1 MKHPVSWMSL
11 LRTARAPLT
20 VVALAAIAL
29 VVPPQSS
36 DMLAALT
43 DGAGFWAGSFWF
55 YVALGLLTF
64 SGWYWTRALIEAR
77 FDGQSEDERIDAYAY
92 AAVPWLVF
100 VLTFLLGVGLILRSA
115 AWRLGRNHSSSASQI
130 TSGMPAHHAALRRI
144 RPTPSRKVSTN
155 TSHGTA
161 A

>member
-77 FDGQSEDERIDAYAY
+77 FDGQSEDERIDAYA
-92 AAVPWLVF
+92 
-100 VLTFLLGVGLILRSA
+100 
-115 AWRLGRNHSSSASQI
+115 
-130 TSGMPAHHAALRRI
+130 
-144 RPTPSRKVSTN
+144 
-155 TSHGTA
+155 
-161 A
+161 